1 MQIEPLQ
8 PTTRA
13 NYFERAWSR
22 ERKSGYKLVVNMHVP
37 LESRASSTV
46 IFFLVRKAGRKQ
58 RHNEILWVNY
68 DKIEHFERSGDNYTC
83 TVAE

>member
-1 MQIEPLQ
+1 MEEIGEHVRSMQIEPLQ

-13 NYFERAWSR
+13 NYFERACSR
-22 ERKSGYKLVVNMHVP
+22 ERGYKLVVNMYVS

-58 RHNEILWVNY
+58 RRNENLWV
-68 DKIEHFERSGDNYTC
+68 
-83 TVAE
+83 